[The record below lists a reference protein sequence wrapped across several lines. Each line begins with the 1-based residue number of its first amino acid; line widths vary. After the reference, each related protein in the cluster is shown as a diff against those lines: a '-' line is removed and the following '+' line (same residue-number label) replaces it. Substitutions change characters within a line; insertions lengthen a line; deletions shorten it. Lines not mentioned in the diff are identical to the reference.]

1 LLRAGTDLGPLM
13 GVPVAV
19 KDLFYVDG
27 MPTTAGSRID
37 VSDVVTSEGPFV
49 QALKRSG
56 CVILGK
62 TWTSEFALGGINFL
76 QRVPWNPLDEH
87 THRTPGGSSGGSAV
101 ALAAELCALAIGSDT
116 GGSVRMPAALCGV
129 FGHKFSSSAF
139 SLDGIF
145 PLSPTLD
152 SIGTFTRSAS
162 DSQLV
167 WRTLRQIEPAAEV
180 AVDRLRLAKPK
191 QLFYAELDQGV
202 AASVQS
208 ATDLLERA
216 GAHIVPVDVPEIDE
230 FEPIFGRIVPI
241 ELIAR
246 LGRDRVQENMR
257 AFDPVVQSRF
267 VTAIGEPATD
277 YIAARRQLEELRERV
292 RRKTESFD
300 AWITPATPLAPAPL
314 GQYAQVD
321 AAIAWNR
328 RALRNT
334 RPGNIF
340 DQCGVSIPLPCD
352 SRTLAAGL
360 QIMRP
365 AGHDAQL
372 LAIARA
378 IERVLQRS

>member
-1 LLRAGTDLGPLM
+1 
-13 GVPVAV
+13 
-19 KDLFYVDG
+19 
-27 MPTTAGSRID
+27 
-37 VSDVVTSEGPFV
+37 
-49 QALKRSG
+49 
-56 CVILGK
+56 
-62 TWTSEFALGGINFL
+62 
-76 QRVPWNPLDEH
+76 
-87 THRTPGGSSGGSAV
+87 
-101 ALAAELCALAIGSDT
+101 
-116 GGSVRMPAALCGV
+116 MPAALCGV
-129 FGHKFSSSAF
+129 FGHKFSSSTF
-139 SLDGIF
+139 PLDGIF

-167 WRTLRQIEPAAEV
+167 WRALSRIEPAAE
-180 AVDRLRLAKPK
+180 ATVDRLRLAKPK
-191 QLFYAELDQGV
+191 QLFYADLDQGV

-208 ATDLLERA
+208 AIDLLERA
-216 GAHIVPVDVPEIDE
+216 GAQIVPIDVPEIDE

-246 LGRDRVQENMR
+246 LGRDRVQDNMR

-267 VTAIGEPATD
+267 ATAIDEPATD

-314 GQYAQVD
+314 DQYAQVD

-360 QIMRP
+360 QITCP

-378 IERVLQRS
+378 IERALQRS